1 MRMVRMLQRQW
12 PGSPGVRD
20 FLWHKER
27 RLLALQVPSYH
38 VRDRGLPVI
47 FPALLTV
54 CSGQQGTGSHQ
65 KSHLAKPNNGA
76 PDKRPVRFLLSSA
89 SSDKGEH
96 D

>member
-1 MRMVRMLQRQW
+1 MLQRQ
-12 PGSPGVRD
+12 GGELGVQD

-27 RLLALQVPSYH
+27 RLLALQAPSH
-38 VRDRGLPVI
+38 HMRDRGLPVI
-47 FPALLTV
+47 FPALLTL
-54 CSGQQGTGSHQ
+54 CSGQQGTDSHQ

-76 PDKRPVRFLLSSA
+76 PDKRSVRFLLSSS

>member
-1 MRMVRMLQRQW
+1 MLQRQR

-38 VRDRGLPVI
+38 MRDRGLPVI

-54 CSGQQGTGSHQ
+54 CLGQQGTGSHQ

-76 PDKRPVRFLLSSA
+76 PDKHPVRFLLSSA